1 MTTSL
6 IPMNSALTRRSMVA
20 GLGALGVLAMM
31 SPAQAAMTLEQSRAL
46 IDRAIGDVNRIIAS
60 GKSEAAMFPEFERLF
75 RTYADVTAIGRASL
89 GAAARSATP
98 AQMQAYNKAFAVYLS
113 RKYGRR
119 FREFI
124 GGQIEVTGAQ
134 PLKSYF
140 EVISVAKLR
149 GRAPFDLRW
158 HVSDRAGK
166 PLFFNL
172 IIEGVNMLAAERTEV
187 GAMLDRRRGDINAL
201 IGDLSNA

>member
-1 MTTSL
+1 
-6 IPMNSALTRRSMVA
+6 
-20 GLGALGVLAMM
+20 LG
-31 SPAQAAMTLEQSRAL
+31 T
-46 IDRAIGDVNRIIAS
+46 
-60 GKSEAAMFPEFERLF
+60 
-75 RTYADVTAIGRASL
+75 
-89 GAAARSATP
+89 AARSASAAP
-98 AQMQAYNKAFAVYLS
+98 MQAYTRAFTGYIS

-149 GRAPFDLRW
+149 GKSPFDLRW
-158 HVSDRAGK
+158 HVSDKGGK

-172 IIEGVNMLAAERTEV
+172 IIEGVNMLAAERTEI
-187 GAMLDRRRGDINAL
+187 GAMLDRRRGDINGL
-201 IGDLSNA
+201 IEDLGRV